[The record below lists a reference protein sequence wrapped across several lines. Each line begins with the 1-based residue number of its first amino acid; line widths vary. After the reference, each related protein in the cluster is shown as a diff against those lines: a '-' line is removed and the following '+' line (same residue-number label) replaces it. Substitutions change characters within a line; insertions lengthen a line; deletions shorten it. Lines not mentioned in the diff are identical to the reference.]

1 MYFLLCLYHNMLQ
14 IIFHLQLLFLL
25 LYCLNQEYISGIEFD
40 IRITKDKNIIIYHD
54 MLIRDNDGNIYTVKQ
69 KNLSE
74 IKNININIP
83 TLEEFLKKV
92 NSQKILLI
100 EIKEESDDFDIFI
113 IKLFNILKKYKNLNI
128 YICSFNYKLIKKI
141 KAKYSRY
148 KCGLIIG
155 YLMNTNNIS
164 NNLDFFLYS
173 YNYLELINKDKEIF
187 IFTINKK
194 EKLRKI
200 NDNLSNYYI
209 ISDNSYLLI

>member
-1 MYFLLCLYHNMLQ
+1 MSFIAHRGMDNHNLKENT
-14 IIFHLQLLFLL
+14 IDAL
-25 LYCLNQEYISGIEFD
+25 LYCLNQEYISGVEFD

-54 MLIRDNDGNIYTVKQ
+54 MLIKDNAGNINTVKQ

-74 IKNININIP
+74 IKNINKNIP

-92 NSQKILLI
+92 NSQKLLLI

-128 YICSFNYKLIKKI
+128 YICSFNYKLIRKI
-141 KAKYSRY
+141 KAKYSQY

-164 NNLDFFLYS
+164 NNLDFYLYS

-194 EKLRKI
+194 DKLRKI
-200 NDNLSNYYI
+200 STNINNNYYI

>member
-1 MYFLLCLYHNMLQ
+1 MSLIAHRGRDNHNLKENT
-14 IIFHLQLLFLL
+14 IDALLF
-25 LYCLNQEYISGIEFD
+25 CLNQEYISGIEFD

-54 MLIRDNDGNIYTVKQ
+54 MLIKDNDGNIFIVKQ

-74 IKNININIP
+74 IKNIDINIP

-92 NSQKILLI
+92 NSQKLLLI

-128 YICSFNYKLIKKI
+128 YICSFNYKLIRKI
-141 KAKYSRY
+141 KAKYSKY

-164 NNLDFFLYS
+164 NNLDFYLYS

-200 NDNLSNYYI
+200 NANINNNYYI
-209 ISDNSYLLI
+209 ISDNPYLLI

>member
-1 MYFLLCLYHNMLQ
+1 MSFIAHRGMDNHNLKENT
-14 IIFHLQLLFLL
+14 IDAL
-25 LYCLNQEYISGIEFD
+25 LYCLNQEYISGVEFD

-54 MLIRDNDGNIYTVKQ
+54 MLIKDNDGNIYIVKQ

-74 IKNININIP
+74 IKNIDINIP

-92 NSQKILLI
+92 NSQKLLLI

-128 YICSFNYKLIKKI
+128 YICSFNYKLIRKI
-141 KAKYSRY
+141 KAKYSQY

-164 NNLDFFLYS
+164 NNLDFYLYS

-194 EKLRKI
+194 DKLRKI
-200 NDNLSNYYI
+200 STNINNNYYI

>member
-1 MYFLLCLYHNMLQ
+1 MSFIAHRGMDNHNLKENT
-14 IIFHLQLLFLL
+14 IDAL
-25 LYCLNQEYISGIEFD
+25 LYCLNQEYISGVEFD
-40 IRITKDKNIIIYHD
+40 IRITKDKNIVIYHD
-54 MLIRDNDGNIYTVKQ
+54 MLIKDNAGNIYTVKQ

-74 IKNININIP
+74 IQNIDINIP
-83 TLEEFLKKV
+83 SLEEFLKKV

-128 YICSFNYKLIKKI
+128 YICSFNYKLIRKI
-141 KAKYSRY
+141 KAKYSQY

-164 NNLDFFLYS
+164 NDLDFYLYS

-200 NDNLSNYYI
+200 NDHLSNYYI

>member
-1 MYFLLCLYHNMLQ
+1 MSFIAHRGMDNHNLKENT
-14 IIFHLQLLFLL
+14 IDALLF
-25 LYCLNQEYISGIEFD
+25 CLNQEYISGVEFD

-54 MLIRDNDGNIYTVKQ
+54 MLIKDNIGNINTVKQ

-74 IKNININIP
+74 IKNINKNIP

-92 NSQKILLI
+92 NSQKLLLI

-128 YICSFNYKLIKKI
+128 YICSFNYKLIRKI
-141 KAKYSRY
+141 KAKYSQY

-164 NNLDFFLYS
+164 NNLDFYLYS

-194 EKLRKI
+194 DKLRKI
-200 NDNLSNYYI
+200 STNINNNYYI